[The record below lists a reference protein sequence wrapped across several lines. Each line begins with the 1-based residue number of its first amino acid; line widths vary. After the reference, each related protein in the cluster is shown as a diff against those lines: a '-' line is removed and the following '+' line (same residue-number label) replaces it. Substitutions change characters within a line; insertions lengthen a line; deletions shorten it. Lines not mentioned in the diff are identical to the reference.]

1 MILRVKP
8 GILKGMSENGP
19 VLPPEVYRRRR
30 IVAVIALLAVILLL
44 VAGVTSMVGMINGKK
59 DATVASTAT
68 ASGAPFQSFSA
79 RPSETASATPSAS
92 AAASATA
99 SASASATASATP
111 SVTASAA
118 PTASVTPTAATTPV
132 ATPTAATPTAPA
144 PAPSVTTAAVA
155 AACTANDLKVT
166 VTPAKRTFAAGE
178 QVSFHVTYTNSSKTP
193 CAVGGEGANTGVDL
207 NITSGAAQ
215 VYTRSLCAATA
226 VQKAEVAAGAEGA
239 TDLAWDRKINV
250 LGCSSASTAQK
261 GSYWAAVTVNGVS
274 SAPVNFIIQ

>member
-1 MILRVKP
+1 MNLRVKP

-30 IVAVIALLAVILLL
+30 IVAVIALLAIILLL

-68 ASGAPFQSFSA
+68 PSGAPFQSFSA

-92 AAASATA
+92 ATA
-99 SASASATASATP
+99 SASVSASASATP

-118 PTASVTPTAATTPV
+118 PTASVTTAAATPAATTP
-132 ATPTAATPTAPA
+132 AATPTAPA
-144 PAPSVTTAAVA
+144 PTPSVTTAAAV

-166 VTPAKRTFAAGE
+166 VTPAKRVFAAGE

-207 NITSGAAQ
+207 NITSGSAQ

-226 VQKAEVAAGAEGA
+226 VQKSEVAAGAEGA

-261 GSYWAAVTVNGVS
+261 GSYWASATVNGVS

>member
-1 MILRVKP
+1 MNLRVKP
-8 GILKGMSENGP
+8 GILKSMSENGP

-30 IVAVIALLAVILLL
+30 IVAVIALLAIILLL

-68 ASGAPFQSFSA
+68 PSGAPFQSFSA

-92 AAASATA
+92 ATASATA
-99 SASASATASATP
+99 SASASATP

-118 PTASVTPTAATTPV
+118 PTASVTTAAVTPAATTP
-132 ATPTAATPTAPA
+132 AATPTAPA
-144 PAPSVTTAAVA
+144 PTPSVTTAAAV

-166 VTPAKRTFAAGE
+166 VTPAKRVFAAGE

-207 NITSGAAQ
+207 KITSGAAQ

-226 VQKAEVAAGAEGA
+226 VQKSEVAAGAEGA

>member
-30 IVAVIALLAVILLL
+30 IVAVIALLAIILLL

-79 RPSETASATPSAS
+79 RPTETASATPSAS
-92 AAASATA
+92 ATASATA

-118 PTASVTPTAATTPV
+118 PTASVTPTAATTP
-132 ATPTAATPTAPA
+132 AATPTAPA
-144 PAPSVTTAAVA
+144 PTPSVTNAAVA

-166 VTPAKRTFAAGE
+166 VTPTKRTFAAGE

-226 VQKAEVAAGAEGA
+226 VQKAEVAAGAEAA

-261 GSYWAAVTVNGVS
+261 GSYWATATVNGVS
-274 SAPVNFIIQ
+274 SAQVNFVIQ

>member
-8 GILKGMSENGP
+8 GILKSMSENGP

-30 IVAVIALLAVILLL
+30 IVAVIALLAIILLL

-59 DATVASTAT
+59 EATVASTAT

-92 AAASATA
+92 ATASATATA
-99 SASASATASATP
+99 SASASVTP
-111 SVTASAA
+111 SVTASVA
-118 PTASVTPTAATTPV
+118 PTASATTATPV
-132 ATPTAATPTAPA
+132 ATPTTPA
-144 PAPSVTTAAVA
+144 PTPSVTTAAVV

-226 VQKAEVAAGAEGA
+226 VQKSEVAAGAEGA

-261 GSYWAAVTVNGVS
+261 GSYWATATVNGVT
-274 SAPVNFIIQ
+274 SAQVNFVIQ

>member
-1 MILRVKP
+1 MNLRVKP
-8 GILKGMSENGP
+8 GILKSMSENGP

-30 IVAVIALLAVILLL
+30 IVAVIALLAIILLL

-68 ASGAPFQSFSA
+68 PSGAPFQSFSA

-92 AAASATA
+92 ATA
-99 SASASATASATP
+99 SASASASASATP

-118 PTASVTPTAATTPV
+118 PTASVTTAA
-132 ATPTAATPTAPA
+132 ATPAATPTTPA
-144 PAPSVTTAAVA
+144 PTPSVTTAAAV

-166 VTPAKRTFAAGE
+166 VTPAKRVFAAGE

-207 NITSGAAQ
+207 KITSGAAQ

>member
-30 IVAVIALLAVILLL
+30 IVAVIALLAIILLL

-68 ASGAPFQSFSA
+68 PSGAPFQSFSA

-92 AAASATA
+92 ATA
-99 SASASATASATP
+99 SASASASASATP

-118 PTASVTPTAATTPV
+118 PTASVTTAAATPAATTP
-132 ATPTAATPTAPA
+132 AATPTTPA
-144 PAPSVTTAAVA
+144 PTPNVTTAAAV

-207 NITSGAAQ
+207 KITSGAAQ

-226 VQKAEVAAGAEGA
+226 VQKSEVAAGAEGA

>member
-1 MILRVKP
+1 MNLRVKP

-92 AAASATA
+92 ATASATA

-118 PTASVTPTAATTPV
+118 PTASVTPTAATTP
-132 ATPTAATPTAPA
+132 AATPTAPA
-144 PAPSVTTAAVA
+144 PTPSVTTAAVV

-226 VQKAEVAAGAEGA
+226 VQKAEVAAGAEAA

-261 GSYWAAVTVNGVS
+261 GSYWATATVNGVS

>member
-92 AAASATA
+92 ATASATA

-118 PTASVTPTAATTPV
+118 PTASVTPTATTP
-132 ATPTAATPTAPA
+132 AATPTTPA
-144 PAPSVTTAAVA
+144 PAPSVTTAAAV

-261 GSYWAAVTVNGVS
+261 GSYWASATVNGAT

>member
-92 AAASATA
+92 ATASATA

-118 PTASVTPTAATTPV
+118 PTASATTATPV

-226 VQKAEVAAGAEGA
+226 VQKAEVAAGAEAA

-261 GSYWAAVTVNGVS
+261 GSYWATATVNGVS
-274 SAPVNFIIQ
+274 SAQVNFVIQ

>member
-1 MILRVKP
+1 
-8 GILKGMSENGP
+8 MSENGP

-30 IVAVIALLAVILLL
+30 IVAVIALLAIILLL

-92 AAASATA
+92 ATASATATA
-99 SASASATASATP
+99 SASASVTP

-118 PTASVTPTAATTPV
+118 PTASATTATPV
-132 ATPTAATPTAPA
+132 ATPTTPA
-144 PAPSVTTAAVA
+144 PTPSVTTAAVV

-166 VTPAKRTFAAGE
+166 ITPAKRTFAAGE

-226 VQKAEVAAGAEGA
+226 VQKSEVAAGAEGA
-239 TDLAWDRKINV
+239 ADLAWNRKINV

-261 GSYWAAVTVNGVS
+261 GSYWATATVNGVT
-274 SAPVNFIIQ
+274 SAQVNFVIQ

>member
-1 MILRVKP
+1 MNLRVKP
-8 GILKGMSENGP
+8 GILKSMSENGP

-59 DATVASTAT
+59 DATVVSTAT

-92 AAASATA
+92 ATASATA

-118 PTASVTPTAATTPV
+118 PTASVTPTAATTP
-132 ATPTAATPTAPA
+132 AATPTAPA
-144 PAPSVTTAAVA
+144 PTPSVTTAAVA

-226 VQKAEVAAGAEGA
+226 VQKAEVAAGAEAA

-261 GSYWAAVTVNGVS
+261 GSYWATATVNGVS
-274 SAPVNFIIQ
+274 SAQVNFIIQ

>member
-1 MILRVKP
+1 
-8 GILKGMSENGP
+8 MSENGP

-92 AAASATA
+92 ATASATATA
-99 SASASATASATP
+99 SASASVTP

-118 PTASVTPTAATTPV
+118 PTASATTATPV
-132 ATPTAATPTAPA
+132 ATPTTPA
-144 PAPSVTTAAVA
+144 PTPSVTTAAVV

-226 VQKAEVAAGAEGA
+226 VQKSEVAAGAEGA
-239 TDLAWDRKINV
+239 TDLAWNRKINV

-274 SAPVNFIIQ
+274 SAPVNFVIQ

>member
-1 MILRVKP
+1 
-8 GILKGMSENGP
+8 MSENGP

-92 AAASATA
+92 ATASATA

-118 PTASVTPTAATTPV
+118 PTASVTPTTATTP
-132 ATPTAATPTAPA
+132 AATPTAPA
-144 PAPSVTTAAVA
+144 PTPSVTNAAVV

-193 CAVGGEGANTGVDL
+193 CAVGGEGANNGVDL

-226 VQKAEVAAGAEGA
+226 VQKAEVAAGAEAA

-261 GSYWAAVTVNGVS
+261 GSYWATATVNGVS
-274 SAPVNFIIQ
+274 SAQVNFVIQ

>member
-1 MILRVKP
+1 
-8 GILKGMSENGP
+8 MSENGP

-30 IVAVIALLAVILLL
+30 IVAVIALLAIILLL
-44 VAGVTSMVGMINGKK
+44 VAGVTSMIGMINGKK

-92 AAASATA
+92 ATASATA
-99 SASASATASATP
+99 AATASATP

-118 PTASVTPTAATTPV
+118 PTASVTT
-132 ATPTAATPTAPA
+132 PA
-144 PAPSVTTAAVA
+144 PVPSVTTAAAV

-166 VTPAKRTFAAGE
+166 VTPAKHTFATGE

-261 GSYWAAVTVNGVS
+261 GSYWASATVNGVT
-274 SAPVNFIIQ
+274 SAPVNFVIQ

>member
-30 IVAVIALLAVILLL
+30 IVAVIALLAIILLL

-92 AAASATA
+92 ATASATA

-118 PTASVTPTAATTPV
+118 PTASVTPTAATTP
-132 ATPTAATPTAPA
+132 AATPTAPA
-144 PAPSVTTAAVA
+144 PTPSVTTAAVA

-261 GSYWAAVTVNGVS
+261 GSYWASATVNGVT
-274 SAPVNFIIQ
+274 SAPVNFVIQ

>member
-30 IVAVIALLAVILLL
+30 IVAVIALLAIILLL

-68 ASGAPFQSFSA
+68 PSGAPFQSFSA

-92 AAASATA
+92 A
-99 SASASATASATP
+99 
-111 SVTASAA
+111 TASAA
-118 PTASVTPTAATTPV
+118 PTASATTATPV
-132 ATPTAATPTAPA
+132 ATPTTPAPTPTT
-144 PAPSVTTAAVA
+144 PAPSVTTAAAV

-226 VQKAEVAAGAEGA
+226 VQKSEVAAGAEGA

-250 LGCSSASTAQK
+250 LGCSSASAAQK

-274 SAPVNFIIQ
+274 SAPVNFVIQ

>member
-1 MILRVKP
+1 MILRGKP

-92 AAASATA
+92 ATASATA

-118 PTASVTPTAATTPV
+118 PTASVTT
-132 ATPTAATPTAPA
+132 TAATPAATPTTPA

>member
-92 AAASATA
+92 ATASATA

-118 PTASVTPTAATTPV
+118 PTASATPTAA
-132 ATPTAATPTAPA
+132 ATPAATPTAPA
-144 PAPSVTTAAVA
+144 PTPSVTTAAVA

-261 GSYWAAVTVNGVS
+261 GSYWAAVTVNGVT

>member
-1 MILRVKP
+1 MNLRVKP

-79 RPSETASATPSAS
+79 RPTETASATPSAS
-92 AAASATA
+92 ATASATA

-118 PTASVTPTAATTPV
+118 PTASVTPTAATTP
-132 ATPTAATPTAPA
+132 AATPTAPA
-144 PAPSVTTAAVA
+144 PTPSVTNAAVV

-226 VQKAEVAAGAEGA
+226 VQKAEVAAGAEAA

-261 GSYWAAVTVNGVS
+261 GSYWATATVNGVS
-274 SAPVNFIIQ
+274 SAQVNFVIQ

>member
-1 MILRVKP
+1 
-8 GILKGMSENGP
+8 MSENGP

-92 AAASATA
+92 ATASATATA
-99 SASASATASATP
+99 SASASVTP

-118 PTASVTPTAATTPV
+118 PTASATTATPV
-132 ATPTAATPTAPA
+132 ATPTTPA
-144 PAPSVTTAAVA
+144 PTPSVTTAAVV

-226 VQKAEVAAGAEGA
+226 VQKSEVAAGAEGA
-239 TDLAWDRKINV
+239 TDPAWDRKINV

-261 GSYWAAVTVNGVS
+261 GSYWATATVNGVT
-274 SAPVNFIIQ
+274 SAQVNFVIQ

>member
-1 MILRVKP
+1 MNLRVKP

-30 IVAVIALLAVILLL
+30 IVAVIALLAIILLL

-92 AAASATA
+92 ATASATATA
-99 SASASATASATP
+99 SASASVTP

-118 PTASVTPTAATTPV
+118 PTASATTATPV
-132 ATPTAATPTAPA
+132 ATPTTPA
-144 PAPSVTTAAVA
+144 PTPSVTTAAVA

-226 VQKAEVAAGAEGA
+226 VQKSEVAAGAEGA

>member
-92 AAASATA
+92 ATASATA

-118 PTASVTPTAATTPV
+118 PTASVTTAAATPAATTP
-132 ATPTAATPTAPA
+132 AATPTAPA
-144 PAPSVTTAAVA
+144 PAPSVTTAAVV

-215 VYTRSLCAATA
+215 VYTRSLCAATP

-261 GSYWAAVTVNGVS
+261 GSYWATATVNGVT
-274 SAPVNFIIQ
+274 SAQVNFVIQ

>member
-1 MILRVKP
+1 MNLRVKP
-8 GILKGMSENGP
+8 GILKSMSENGP

-30 IVAVIALLAVILLL
+30 IVAVIALLAIILLL

-68 ASGAPFQSFSA
+68 PSGAPFQSFSP

-92 AAASATA
+92 ATASATA
-99 SASASATASATP
+99 SASATP
-111 SVTASAA
+111 SGIASAA
-118 PTASVTPTAATTPV
+118 PTASVTTAAVTPAATTP
-132 ATPTAATPTAPA
+132 AATPTTPA
-144 PAPSVTTAAVA
+144 PTPSVTTAAAV

-207 NITSGAAQ
+207 KITSGAAQ

-226 VQKAEVAAGAEGA
+226 VQKSEVAAGGEGA

>member
-1 MILRVKP
+1 MNLRVKP

-30 IVAVIALLAVILLL
+30 IVAVIALLAIILLL

-68 ASGAPFQSFSA
+68 PSGAPFQSFSA
-79 RPSETASATPSAS
+79 RPPETASATPSTS
-92 AAASATA
+92 ATASATA
-99 SASASATASATP
+99 SASATP

-118 PTASVTPTAATTPV
+118 PTASVTTAAVTPAATTP
-132 ATPTAATPTAPA
+132 AATPTAPA
-144 PAPSVTTAAVA
+144 PTPSVTTAAAV

-166 VTPAKRTFAAGE
+166 VTPAKRTFAASE

-193 CAVGGEGANTGVDL
+193 CAVGGEDANTGVDL
-207 NITSGAAQ
+207 KITSGAAQ

-226 VQKAEVAAGAEGA
+226 VQKAEVAAGAEAA

-261 GSYWAAVTVNGVS
+261 GSYWASVTVNGVS

>member
-1 MILRVKP
+1 MNLRVKP
-8 GILKGMSENGP
+8 GILQGMSENGP

-92 AAASATA
+92 ATASATA

-118 PTASVTPTAATTPV
+118 PTASVTPTAANTP
-132 ATPTAATPTAPA
+132 ATTPTAPA
-144 PAPSVTTAAVA
+144 STPSVTTAAVV

-193 CAVGGEGANTGVDL
+193 CAVGGEGANNGVDL

-226 VQKAEVAAGAEGA
+226 VQKAEVAAGAEAA

-261 GSYWAAVTVNGVS
+261 GSYWATATVNGVS
-274 SAPVNFIIQ
+274 SAQVNFVIQ

>member
-1 MILRVKP
+1 MNLRGKP

-30 IVAVIALLAVILLL
+30 IVAVIALLAIILLL

-92 AAASATA
+92 ATASATATA
-99 SASASATASATP
+99 SASASVTP
-111 SVTASAA
+111 SVTASVA
-118 PTASVTPTAATTPV
+118 PTASATTATPV
-132 ATPTAATPTAPA
+132 ATPTTPA
-144 PAPSVTTAAVA
+144 PTPSVTTAAVV

-226 VQKAEVAAGAEGA
+226 VQKSEVAAGAEGA

-261 GSYWAAVTVNGVS
+261 GSYWATATVNGVT
-274 SAPVNFIIQ
+274 SAQVNFVIQ

>member
-79 RPSETASATPSAS
+79 RPSETASVTPS
-92 AAASATA
+92 ASATA
-99 SASASATASATP
+99 SATAAATASATP

-118 PTASVTPTAATTPV
+118 PTASVTTAAATPAATTP
-132 ATPTAATPTAPA
+132 AATPTTPA
-144 PAPSVTTAAVA
+144 PAPSVTTAAVV

-226 VQKAEVAAGAEGA
+226 VQKSEVAAGAEGA

-250 LGCSSASTAQK
+250 LGCSSASAAQK

-274 SAPVNFIIQ
+274 SAPVNFVIQ

>member
-1 MILRVKP
+1 MNLRVKP

-30 IVAVIALLAVILLL
+30 IVAVIALLAIILLL

-68 ASGAPFQSFSA
+68 PSGAPFQSFSA

-92 AAASATA
+92 ATA
-99 SASASATASATP
+99 SASASASASATP

-118 PTASVTPTAATTPV
+118 PTASVTTAAATPAATTP
-132 ATPTAATPTAPA
+132 AATPTTPA
-144 PAPSVTTAAVA
+144 PTPNVTTAAAV

-207 NITSGAAQ
+207 KITSGAAQ

-226 VQKAEVAAGAEGA
+226 VQKSEVAAGAEGA

>member
-1 MILRVKP
+1 MNLRVKP

-30 IVAVIALLAVILLL
+30 IVAVIALLAIILLL

-92 AAASATA
+92 ATASATATA
-99 SASASATASATP
+99 SASASVTP
-111 SVTASAA
+111 SVTASVA
-118 PTASVTPTAATTPV
+118 PTASATTATPV
-132 ATPTAATPTAPA
+132 ATPTTPA
-144 PAPSVTTAAVA
+144 PTPSVTTAAVV

-178 QVSFHVTYTNSSKTP
+178 QVSFHVTYKNSSKTP

-226 VQKAEVAAGAEGA
+226 VQKSEVAAGAEGA

-261 GSYWAAVTVNGVS
+261 GSYWATATVNGVT
-274 SAPVNFIIQ
+274 SAQVNFVIQ

>member
-1 MILRVKP
+1 MNLRVKP

-92 AAASATA
+92 ATASATA

-118 PTASVTPTAATTPV
+118 PTASVTTAAATPAATTP
-132 ATPTAATPTAPA
+132 AATPTAPA
-144 PAPSVTTAAVA
+144 PTPSVTNAAVA

-226 VQKAEVAAGAEGA
+226 VQKSEVAAGAEGA

-250 LGCSSASTAQK
+250 LGCSSASVAQK

-274 SAPVNFIIQ
+274 SAPVNFVIQ

>member
-1 MILRVKP
+1 MNLRVKP

-30 IVAVIALLAVILLL
+30 IVAVIALLAIILLL

-68 ASGAPFQSFSA
+68 PSGAPFQSFSA

-92 AAASATA
+92 ATASATA
-99 SASASATASATP
+99 SASASATP

-118 PTASVTPTAATTPV
+118 PTASVTTAAATPTATTP
-132 ATPTAATPTAPA
+132 AATPTAPA
-144 PAPSVTTAAVA
+144 PTPSVTTAAAV

-207 NITSGAAQ
+207 KITSGAAQ

-226 VQKAEVAAGAEGA
+226 VQKSEVAAGAEGA

>member
-1 MILRVKP
+1 MILKVKP

-92 AAASATA
+92 VTA

-118 PTASVTPTAATTPV
+118 PTASVTTAAATPAATTP
-132 ATPTAATPTAPA
+132 AATPTAPA

-226 VQKAEVAAGAEGA
+226 VQKSEVAAGAEGA

-261 GSYWAAVTVNGVS
+261 GSYWASATVNGVT

>member
-1 MILRVKP
+1 
-8 GILKGMSENGP
+8 MSENGP

-92 AAASATA
+92 ATASATA
-99 SASASATASATP
+99 SVTP

-118 PTASVTPTAATTPV
+118 PTASATTATPVVTPAT
-132 ATPTAATPTAPA
+132 PA
-144 PAPSVTTAAVA
+144 PAPSVTTAAVV

-193 CAVGGEGANTGVDL
+193 CAVGGEGTNTGVDL

-226 VQKAEVAAGAEGA
+226 VQKSEVAAGAEGA

-261 GSYWAAVTVNGVS
+261 GSYWATATVNGVT
-274 SAPVNFIIQ
+274 SAQVNFVIQ

>member
-92 AAASATA
+92 VTA

-118 PTASVTPTAATTPV
+118 PTASVTPTTPV

-226 VQKAEVAAGAEGA
+226 VQKSEVAAGAEGA

-274 SAPVNFIIQ
+274 SAPVNFVIQ

>member
-92 AAASATA
+92 ATASATA
-99 SASASATASATP
+99 SASASATP

-118 PTASVTPTAATTPV
+118 PIASVTTAAATPAATTP
-132 ATPTAATPTAPA
+132 AATPTTPV
-144 PAPSVTTAAVA
+144 PAPSVTTAVAV

-226 VQKAEVAAGAEGA
+226 VQKSEVAAGAEGA

-250 LGCSSASTAQK
+250 LGCSSASAAQK

-274 SAPVNFIIQ
+274 SAPVNFVIQ

>member
-1 MILRVKP
+1 
-8 GILKGMSENGP
+8 MSENGP

-92 AAASATA
+92 ATASATATA
-99 SASASATASATP
+99 SASASVTP

-118 PTASVTPTAATTPV
+118 PTASATTATPV
-132 ATPTAATPTAPA
+132 ATPTTPA
-144 PAPSVTTAAVA
+144 PTPSVTTAAAV

-178 QVSFHVTYTNSSKTP
+178 QVTFHVTYTNSSKTP
-193 CAVGGEGANTGVDL
+193 CAVGGEGTNTGVDL

-226 VQKAEVAAGAEGA
+226 VQKSEVAAGAEGA

-261 GSYWAAVTVNGVS
+261 GSYWATATVNGVT
-274 SAPVNFIIQ
+274 SAQVNFVIQ

>member
-1 MILRVKP
+1 MNLRVKP

-30 IVAVIALLAVILLL
+30 IVAVIALLAIILLL

-92 AAASATA
+92 ATASATATA
-99 SASASATASATP
+99 SASASVTP
-111 SVTASAA
+111 SVTASVA
-118 PTASVTPTAATTPV
+118 PTASATTATPV
-132 ATPTAATPTAPA
+132 ATPTTPA
-144 PAPSVTTAAVA
+144 PTPSVTTAAVV

-226 VQKAEVAAGAEGA
+226 VQKSEVAAGAEGA

-274 SAPVNFIIQ
+274 SAPVNFVIQ